1 MARKHI
7 LIVEDDQSLNL
18 GIRMALSGEA
28 KCTACMTA
36 REAKTA
42 LIKSEVDLIVL
53 DINLPDG
60 NGLDLLQSLR
70 ERSDVPV
77 ILLTANDLETDVV
90 TGLSMGADDYV
101 TKPFSLAILRA
112 RVQVQLRK
120 KGKETVYRQ
129 GGYAF
134 SFEDHEFSKD
144 GAPISL
150 SRTEEKILQTLVKN
164 RGRAV
169 PRGQLLAA
177 AWGNDCAY
185 VEENA
190 LSVSVNRLRSKLGE
204 KDCIRTVYGIG
215 YCWEAGE

>member
-120 KGKETVYRQ
+120 K
-129 GGYAF
+129 A
-134 SFEDHEFSKD
+134 S
-144 GAPISL
+144 
-150 SRTEEKILQTLVKN
+150 
-164 RGRAV
+164 
-169 PRGQLLAA
+169 
-177 AWGNDCAY
+177 
-185 VEENA
+185 
-190 LSVSVNRLRSKLGE
+190 
-204 KDCIRTVYGIG
+204 CII
-215 YCWEAGE
+215 